1 MTTTAIRELFSGR
14 IDRKIEEVIKV
25 DQDDVAIVRQ
35 EIDEYILTESIEQNM
50 IRVLEGYRQSVNQ
63 PSEAIAIWVAGFFG
77 AGKSSFAKYVGLA
90 ISNRDLAGDSA
101 GDLLGQR
108 AKNLQIK
115 ALLKAINEQIPT
127 EAIIFDVSADRNVNA
142 SDALTKIFYR
152 KLLDH
157 LGYSSSLEVA
167 ELEIEL
173 EEQGRMQAFLDAFAQ
188 LYPGEDWAVAKTR
201 LLQAMPRASAVM
213 HALEPQTYAEKDS
226 WLKSARDESVP
237 ITPASLAE
245 RTIALMERKH
255 PGKQLMFVV
264 DEVGQYVARDIQKML
279 DLQAIVQQLGVKG
292 RGKVWVMVTS
302 QEKLS
307 DVVGYLDEN
316 RTELARLQDRFPY
329 KPVLEPSDIA
339 EVTSRR
345 VLGKNSAGEQTL
357 QGLFQQHQGR
367 LATHTK
373 LDTKIRLP
381 ELSSKAF
388 ADLYPLLPYQ
398 IELIIQV
405 VSGLR
410 LSGGASKQFGGANR
424 AIIKLAQEL
433 LTNPQSGLADK
444 QVGALV
450 TLDRVFDLQSN
461 NIDSQYRGKI
471 VDIASKADHPLAV
484 PVAKAICLLQFVDQV
499 PATERNVAVVLHPAI
514 DADSLESQVQE
525 ACRHL
530 TERNLIRKAA
540 DGTYKIP
547 TAQEEDWEQTRNQQA
562 PSVPERNGLLA
573 EALKL
578 IWEPVPSAALG
589 SGVKS
594 FKAALNFR
602 GSELVKGDVPVKVER
617 VASSEV
623 QEERVEQLRQT
634 SQQET
639 NTFFW
644 ALGASQELDRALG
657 EWFRSQKVI
666 DLKGKGA
673 TDKGQVQLVSEERRK
688 LAGFQ
693 KEACRLLEQTLIH
706 GKILLNGGICELPAN
721 PASAVDAMREALKE
735 GLAKIYARFS
745 EAEVSPSSEELTKLL
760 SADNLKGLTGSIE
773 KLRLCKEEGGQW
785 VIDTNRPALQ
795 AVLNR
800 SQVKSAGWSG
810 KELADHFGAAPY
822 GWTLDAVRFL
832 VAALQVAG
840 KFKATHNAQSFVGT
854 ANPQVR
860 PLFTNN
866 STFRATLFVAHA
878 GKLKPED
885 VLQASQLFQKFAGK
899 TVAGVQPG
907 PLAREIRVVAVGVN
921 AELNSASRALAPLQL
936 PGIEALEQASEQVST
951 WQDNNDEE
959 VVLAFKSSAE
969 AVKEAWQKA
978 KGIQEALASRSADL
992 QRARKAL
999 SAEIWGQLLQ
1009 EADLPAELHAEQAA
1023 LDDRLQAPSFYEK
1036 LPEIDQLTRKL
1047 EEAYSQ
1053 RRQAAQQA
1061 LAAQVQQRVQQLE
1074 QTPGFTALEPERQQQ
1089 LKAPLQQKASDAEA
1103 LDLVRL
1109 RDQPAMLEGLLRQQE
1124 QIAQKWA
1131 FPEQEVSTV
1140 SVRELCREPFDAAGL
1155 DDVLNRIRQ
1164 RCEAELGNDR
1174 KVLLQ

>member
-1 MTTTAIRELFSGR
+1 MTTQTIRELFSGR

-35 EIDEYILTESIEQNM
+35 EIDEYILTESIERNM
-50 IRVLEGYRQSVNQ
+50 LKVLEGYRQSVNQ

-90 ISNRDLAGDSA
+90 ISNRDLGGESA
-101 GDLLGQR
+101 GDLLAQR
-108 AKNLQIK
+108 ANNQAIK
-115 ALLKAINEQIPT
+115 ALLGAIKEQIPT

-142 SDALTKIFYR
+142 SEALTKIFYR

-173 EEQGRMQAFLDAFAQ
+173 EEQGRMQVFLAAFGQ
-188 LYPGEDWAVAKTR
+188 LYPGEDWAIAKTR

-226 WLKSARDESVP
+226 WLKNARDETVP

-245 RTIALMERKH
+245 RTIELMGRKH

-279 DLQAIVQQLGVKG
+279 DLQAIVQQLGIKG

-307 DVVGYLDEN
+307 DVVGYLDDN

-345 VLGKNSAGEQTL
+345 VLGKSAQGEVTL
-357 QGLFQQHQGR
+357 QELFQQHQGR

-381 ELSSKAF
+381 DLSGKSF

-433 LTNPQSGLADK
+433 LTNPQSGLAD
-444 QVGALV
+444 QPVGALV
-450 TLDRVFDLQSN
+450 TLDRVYDLQSN

-471 VDIASKADHPLAV
+471 SDIVTKASHPLAV

-499 PATERNVAVVLHPAI
+499 PATERNVAVVLHPAV
-514 DADSLESQVQE
+514 DADSIESQVQE

-530 TERNLIRKAA
+530 VERNLIRKAA
-540 DGTYKIP
+540 DGTFKIP
-547 TAQEEDWEQTRNQQA
+547 TPQEEDWEQTRSQQA
-562 PSVPERNGLLA
+562 PAVHERRGLLA
-573 EALKL
+573 DALKL

-589 SGVKS
+589 AGVKT
-594 FKAALNFR
+594 FKAALNFG

-617 VASSEV
+617 VDGSEV
-623 QEERVEQLRQT
+623 FEDRVEQLRQT
-634 SQQET
+634 SQQEK

-644 ALGASQELDRALG
+644 AMRASPELERALS

-666 DLKGKGA
+666 DLKGRDA
-673 TDKGQVQLVSEERRK
+673 SDKGQVKLVSEERRK
-688 LAGFQ
+688 LDGFRQ
-693 KEACRLLEQTLIH
+693 EAWRLLEQSLIH
-706 GKILLNGGICELPAN
+706 GQVLLNGGPCDVAAN
-721 PASAVDAMREALKE
+721 PTSAGETMREALKE
-735 GLAKIYARFS
+735 GLSKIFDRFTD
-745 EAEVSPSSEELTKLL
+745 AEVSPSSDELNKLL

-773 KLRLCKEEGGQW
+773 KLRLCKEDGGQW

-800 SQVKSAGWSG
+800 IQGKSAGLSG
-810 KELADHFGAAPY
+810 KELADFFGDAPY
-822 GWTLDAVRFL
+822 GWTLDAVKFL
-832 VAALQVAG
+832 MAALQVAG
-840 KFKATHNAQSFVGT
+840 KLKATHNGQHYVGCT
-854 ANPQVR
+854 KPEVR
-860 PLFTNN
+860 PLFTSNT
-866 STFRATLFVAHA
+866 TFRSTLFTSYTGTISQQDVIEAS
-878 GKLKPED
+878 KL
-885 VLQASQLFQKFAGK
+885 FHKFAGK
-899 TVAGVQPG
+899 TVPGVQPG
-907 PLAREIRVVAVGVN
+907 PLAREIRAKAVSVN
-921 AELNSASRALAPLQL
+921 AELNSVSRAMAPLQL

-959 VVLAFKSSAE
+959 VVKAFRSSAE
-969 AVKEAWQKA
+969 AVKEAWQRA
-978 KGIQEALASRSADL
+978 KGIQEVLMARSEDL
-992 QRARKAL
+992 RRARRAL
-999 SAEIWGQLLQ
+999 GSEIWGQLQQ
-1009 EADLPAELHAEQAA
+1009 EADLPADLQEVQATLA
-1023 LDDRLQAPSFYEK
+1023 DRLQAPSFYEK
-1036 LPEIDQLTRKL
+1036 LPDIDQLTTRL
-1047 EEAYSQ
+1047 EEAYGQ
-1053 RRQAAQQA
+1053 RRNAAQQA
-1061 LAAQVQQRVQQLE
+1061 LTAQVQQRMQQLE
-1074 QTPGFTALEPERQQQ
+1074 QAPGFGMLEPERQKQ
-1089 LKAPLQQKASDAEA
+1089 LRAPLEQKTTDAEA

-1109 RDQPAMLEGLLRQQE
+1109 RDQPDTLEGVLRNQE
-1124 QIAQKWA
+1124 VIAQKWA

-1155 DDVLNRIRQ
+1155 EDVLNRIRQ
-1164 RCEAELGNDR
+1164 RCEEELGNDR

>member
-1 MTTTAIRELFSGR
+1 M
-14 IDRKIEEVIKV
+14 
-25 DQDDVAIVRQ
+25 
-35 EIDEYILTESIEQNM
+35 
-50 IRVLEGYRQSVNQ
+50 LEGYRQSVNQ

-307 DVVGYLDEN
+307 DVVGYLDDN

-345 VLGKNSAGEQTL
+345 VLGKNSTGEQTL

-381 ELSSKAF
+381 ELTSKAF

-433 LTNPQSGLADK
+433 LTNPQSGLADEAL
-444 QVGALV
+444 GALV
-450 TLDRVFDLQSN
+450 TLDRVYDLQSN

-471 VDIASKADHPLAV
+471 SDIATKASHPLAV

-499 PATERNVAVVLHPAI
+499 PVTERNIAVVLHPRV
-514 DADSLESQVQE
+514 DGDSLESEVQE

-530 TERNLIRKAA
+530 EERNLIRKA
-540 DGTYKIP
+540 DGQYRIP
-547 TAQEEDWEQTRNQQA
+547 KPEEEDWEQVRSQQA
-562 PSVPERNGLLA
+562 PSAQDRHNLLQ
-573 EALKL
+573 EALRQN
-578 IWEPVPSAALG
+578 WDPVPSAGLG
-589 SGVKS
+589 NGVKS
-594 FKAALNFR
+594 FKAALHFR
-602 GSELVKGDVPVKVER
+602 GSEVVKGDVPVKVER
-617 VASSEV
+617 VDGSENF
-623 QEERVEQLRQT
+623 EERVEQLRQQ
-634 SQQET
+634 SQQDT

-644 ALGASQELDRALG
+644 ADAPQPGAGSCAGRVVPLPEGDRPQG
-657 EWFRSQKVI
+657 PRRQRQ
-666 DLKGKGA
+666 GPGA
-673 TDKGQVQLVSEERRK
+673 AGERRAPQ
-688 LAGFQ
+688 AGGLPPG
-693 KEACRLLEQTLIH
+693 R
-706 GKILLNGGICELPAN
+706 LPA
-721 PASAVDAMREALKE
+721 
-735 GLAKIYARFS
+735 G
-745 EAEVSPSSEELTKLL
+745 
-760 SADNLKGLTGSIE
+760 GS
-773 KLRLCKEEGGQW
+773 GPDPW
-785 VIDTNRPALQ
+785 P
-795 AVLNR
+795 
-800 SQVKSAGWSG
+800 
-810 KELADHFGAAPY
+810 GAA
-822 GWTLDAVRFL
+822 R
-832 VAALQVAG
+832 
-840 KFKATHNAQSFVGT
+840 
-854 ANPQVR
+854 
-860 PLFTNN
+860 
-866 STFRATLFVAHA
+866 
-878 GKLKPED
+878 
-885 VLQASQLFQKFAGK
+885 
-899 TVAGVQPG
+899 TVAR
-907 PLAREIRVVAVGVN
+907 AR
-921 AELNSASRALAPLQL
+921 
-936 PGIEALEQASEQVST
+936 SEQ
-951 WQDNNDEE
+951 
-959 VVLAFKSSAE
+959 
-969 AVKEAWQKA
+969 
-978 KGIQEALASRSADL
+978 
-992 QRARKAL
+992 
-999 SAEIWGQLLQ
+999 
-1009 EADLPAELHAEQAA
+1009 
-1023 LDDRLQAPSFYEK
+1023 
-1036 LPEIDQLTRKL
+1036 
-1047 EEAYSQ
+1047 
-1053 RRQAAQQA
+1053 RQP
-1061 LAAQVQQRVQQLE
+1061 RGGGD
-1074 QTPGFTALEPERQQQ
+1074 P
-1089 LKAPLQQKASDAEA
+1089 
-1103 LDLVRL
+1103 
-1109 RDQPAMLEGLLRQQE
+1109 
-1124 QIAQKWA
+1124 
-1131 FPEQEVSTV
+1131 
-1140 SVRELCREPFDAAGL
+1140 
-1155 DDVLNRIRQ
+1155 
-1164 RCEAELGNDR
+1164 RCP
-1174 KVLLQ
+1174 Q

>member
-1 MTTTAIRELFSGR
+1 MNTTAIRELFSGR

-50 IRVLEGYRQSVNQ
+50 LKVLEGYRQSANQ

-90 ISNRDLAGDSA
+90 ISNRYLAGDSA

-142 SDALTKIFYR
+142 SEALTKIFYR

-157 LGYSSSLEVA
+157 LGYSSTLQVA

-173 EEQGRMQAFLDAFAQ
+173 EEQGKSEDFCKAFEN
-188 LYPGEDWAVAKTR
+188 LYPGEDWGIAKTR
-201 LLQAMPRASAVM
+201 VMQAMNRSSAVM

-245 RTIALMERKH
+245 RTIELMQRKH

-307 DVVGYLDEN
+307 DVVGYLDDN

-345 VLGKNSAGEQTL
+345 VLGKNSAGQQTL

-381 ELSSKAF
+381 ELTSKAF

-433 LTNPQSGLADK
+433 LTNPQSGLAD
-444 QVGALV
+444 QPAGALV
-450 TLDRVFDLQSN
+450 TLDRVYDLQSN

-471 VDIASKADHPLAV
+471 SDIAIKAEHPLAV
-484 PVAKAICLLQFVDQV
+484 SVAKAICLLQFVDQV
-499 PATERNVAVVLHPAI
+499 PATERNIAVVLHPRV
-514 DADSLESQVQE
+514 DGDSMESEVKE

-530 TERNLIRKAA
+530 EERNLIRRA
-540 DGTYKIP
+540 DGQYRIP
-547 TAQEEDWEQTRNQQA
+547 KPEEEDWEQVRSQQA
-562 PSVPERNGLLA
+562 ASAQDRHSLLQ
-573 EALKL
+573 EALRQN
-578 IWEPVPSAALG
+578 WDPVPSASLG
-589 SGVKS
+589 NGVKT
-594 FKAALNFR
+594 FKAALHFR
-602 GSELVKGDVPVKVER
+602 GSEVVKGDVPVKVER
-617 VASSEV
+617 VDGSENF
-623 QEERVEQLRQT
+623 EDRVEQLRQT

-639 NTFFW
+639 DTFFW
-644 ALGASQELDRALG
+644 AMRPSPELDRALG
-657 EWFRSQKVI
+657 EWYRSQKVI
-666 DLKGKGA
+666 DLKGRDA
-673 TDKGQVQLVSEERRK
+673 SAKGQVQLVSEERRK
-688 LAGFQ
+688 LEGYKQ
-693 KEACRLLEQTLIH
+693 EACRLVDQALIH
-706 GKILLNGGICELPAN
+706 GAIVLNGGPCAIGAN
-721 PASAVDAMREALKE
+721 PGRAVQAIREALDE
-735 GLAKIYARFS
+735 GLSEIYHRFG
-745 EAEVSPSSEELTKLL
+745 EAAVSPSSDELTKLL

-773 KLRLCKEEGGQW
+773 TLRLCKEEAGQW
-785 VIDTNRPALQ
+785 VIDNNNPALQ
-795 AVLNR
+795 AVLNHIK
-800 SQVKSAGWSG
+800 VKGGQSG
-810 KELADHFGAAPY
+810 KHLADHFADAPY
-822 GWTLDAVRFL
+822 GWTLDAVKFL
-832 VAALQVAG
+832 VAALQVG
-840 KFKATHNAQSFVGT
+840 SRLKATHNAQSYVGT
-854 ANPQVR
+854 GNPQVR

-866 STFRATLFVAHA
+866 STFRAAAFAVHEASLS
-878 GKLKPED
+878 P
-885 VLQASQLFQKFAGK
+885 QAVIEACQLFQQFAGK
-899 TVAGVQPG
+899 TVAGIAPG
-907 PLAREIRVVAVGVN
+907 PLAKEIRATAVVVSADLN
-921 AELNSASRALAPLQL
+921 AASKAMVPLVL
-936 PGIEALEQASEQVST
+936 PGREGLDQACEQVST
-951 WQDNNDEE
+951 WQGSDDEE
-959 VVLAFKSSAE
+959 VVKDFRNSAE
-969 AVKEAWQKA
+969 AVKEQWQRAKA
-978 KGIQEALASRSADL
+978 IKDVLDSRSEDL
-992 QRARKAL
+992 RRARSAL
-999 SAEIWGQLLQ
+999 GDRLWGQLQQ
-1009 EADLPAELHAEQAA
+1009 ETDLPAELVQAEQG
-1023 LDDRLQAPSFYEK
+1023 LRDLMNTLSFYDRLPD
-1036 LPEIDQLTRKL
+1036 IDQLTKKL
-1047 EEAYSQ
+1047 EDAYAQRQKEAQ
-1053 RRQAAQQA
+1053 EA
-1061 LAAQVQQRVQQLE
+1061 LAAQVQQRITELE
-1074 QTPGFTALEPERQQQ
+1074 QAPGFADLDGERQEQ
-1089 LKAPLQQKASDAEA
+1089 LKAPLLQRASAADG

-1124 QIAQKWA
+1124 QIAQKWVY
-1131 FPEQEVSTV
+1131 PPQEVSTV
-1140 SVRELCREPFDAAGL
+1140 NVRELCREPFDAEGM
-1155 DDVLNRIRQ
+1155 DEVLARIRQ
-1164 RCEAELGNDR
+1164 RCEEELGNDR

>member
-1 MTTTAIRELFSGR
+1 MTTDTIRELFSGR

-35 EIDEYILTESIEQNM
+35 EIDEYILTESIERNM
-50 IRVLEGYRQSVNQ
+50 LRVLEGYRQSVNQ

-90 ISNRDLAGDSA
+90 ISNRDLGGESA
-101 GDLLGQR
+101 GDLLAQR
-108 AKNLQIK
+108 ANNLQIK
-115 ALLKAINEQIPT
+115 ALLGAIKEQIPT

-142 SDALTKIFYR
+142 SEALTKIFYR

-173 EEQGRMQAFLDAFAQ
+173 EEQGQIQGFLDAFLE
-188 LYPGEDWAVAKTR
+188 LYPDKEWSTAKTR
-201 LLQAMPRASAVM
+201 LMQAIPMASAVM
-213 HALEPQTYAEKDS
+213 HRLDPQTYPAEAS
-226 WLKSARDESVP
+226 WREFARDTKVP
-237 ITPASLAE
+237 VSPASLAD
-245 RTIALMERKH
+245 RTIELMARKH
-255 PGKQLMFVV
+255 PGKQLIFVV

-279 DLQAIVQQLGVKG
+279 DLQAIVQQLGIKG

-307 DVVGYLDEN
+307 DVVGYLDDN

-345 VLGKNSAGEQTL
+345 VLGKSAKGEVTL
-357 QGLFQQHQGR
+357 TELFQQHQGR

-381 ELSSKAF
+381 DLGAKGF

-433 LTNPQSGLADK
+433 LTNPQSGLAD
-444 QVGALV
+444 QPVGALV
-450 TLDRVFDLQSN
+450 TLDRVYDLQSN

-471 VDIASKADHPLAV
+471 SDIATKASHPLAV
-484 PVAKAICLLQFVDQV
+484 PVAKAICLLQFVGQV
-499 PATERNVAVVLHPAI
+499 PATERNVAVALHPAV
-514 DADSLESQVQE
+514 DADSLESEVQE

-530 TERNLIRKAA
+530 AERNLIRKAP

-547 TAQEEDWEQTRNQQA
+547 TPQEEDWEQTRNQQA
-562 PSVPERNGLLA
+562 PSVPERNALLA

-589 SGVKS
+589 SGVKT

-602 GSELVKGDVPVKVER
+602 GSELVKGEVPVKVER
-617 VASSEV
+617 VDGSEDFDN
-623 QEERVEQLRQT
+623 RVEQLRQT

-644 ALGASQELDRALG
+644 AMRASQELDRELG

-673 TDKGQVQLVSEERRK
+673 NDKGQVQLVSEERRK
-688 LAGFQ
+688 LDGFRQ
-693 KEACRLLEQTLIH
+693 EASRLLEQALIH
-706 GKILLNGGICELPAN
+706 GRVLLNGGICDLPAN

-735 GLAKIYARFS
+735 GLAKIYDRFS
-745 EAEVSPSSEELTKLL
+745 DAEVSPSGDELNKLI
-760 SADNLKGLTGSIE
+760 SADNIKGLTGSIE
-773 KLRLCKEEGGQW
+773 KLQLCKEEGGQW
-785 VIDTNRPALQ
+785 VIETNRPALQ
-795 AVLNR
+795 AVWNR
-800 SQVKSAGWSG
+800 IQSKTAGWSG
-810 KELADHFGAAPY
+810 KELADHFGNAPY
-822 GWTLDAVRFL
+822 GWTLDAVKFL

-840 KFKATHNAQSFVGT
+840 KLKATHNAQSFVGT
-854 ANPQVR
+854 TNPLVR
-860 PLFTNN
+860 PLFANN
-866 STFRATLFVAHA
+866 STFRATLFAAHS

-885 VLQASQLFQKFAGK
+885 VLAASQLFQKFAGK
-899 TVAGVQPG
+899 TVPGVQAG
-907 PLAREIRVVAVGVN
+907 PLAREIRAKAVGVN
-921 AELNSASRALAPLQL
+921 ADLNSVSRAMAPLQL

-959 VVLAFKSSAE
+959 VVLAFKSSSE
-969 AVKEAWQKA
+969 AVKEAWQRA
-978 KGIQEALASRSADL
+978 KGIKEALDTRSEDL
-992 QRARKAL
+992 RRAHHAL
-999 SAEIWGQLLQ
+999 SAQIWGQLQQ
-1009 EADLPAELHAEQAA
+1009 EADLQAELQGAQAS
-1023 LDDRLQAPSFYEK
+1023 LEDRLKSPSFYEK
-1036 LPEIDQLTRKL
+1036 LADIDQLTRKL
-1047 EEAYSQ
+1047 EEAYEA

-1061 LAAQVQQRVQQLE
+1061 LRAQVQQRVQQLE
-1074 QTPGFTALEPERQQQ
+1074 QAPGFAALEPERQRQ
-1089 LKAPLQQKASDAEA
+1089 LKAPLMQKESDAET

-1109 RDQPAMLEGLLRQQE
+1109 RDQPPMLEGILRQQE
-1124 QIAQKWA
+1124 QIAQQWA

-1140 SVRELCREPFDAAGL
+1140 SVRDLCREPFDADGL

-1164 RCEAELGNDR
+1164 RCEEELGNER

>member
-1 MTTTAIRELFSGR
+1 MTTQTIRELFSGR

-25 DQDDVAIVRQ
+25 DQNDVAIVRQ
-35 EIDEYILTESIEQNM
+35 EIDEYILTESIERNM
-50 IRVLEGYRQSVNQ
+50 LRVLEGYREAPNR
-63 PSEAIAIWVAGFFG
+63 PSSDIAIWVAGFFG

-90 ISNRDLAGDSA
+90 ISNRDLGGESA
-101 GDLLGQR
+101 GDLLAQR
-108 AKNLQIK
+108 ANSLQIK
-115 ALLKAINEQIPT
+115 ALLGAIKEQIPT

-142 SDALTKIFYR
+142 SEALTKIFYR

-173 EEQGRMQAFLDAFAQ
+173 EEQGQMQAFLDAFLE
-188 LYPGEDWAVAKTR
+188 LYPDKEWSTAKT
-201 LLQAMPRASAVM
+201 LLMQAIPMASAVM
-213 HALEPQTYAEKDS
+213 HRLDPQTYPAEAS
-226 WLKSARDESVP
+226 WREFSRDTNVP
-237 ITPASLAE
+237 ISPTSLAE
-245 RTIALMERKH
+245 RTIELLGRKH

-279 DLQAIVQQLGVKG
+279 DLQAIVQQLGIKG

-307 DVVGYLDEN
+307 DVVGYLDDN

-345 VLGKNSAGEQTL
+345 VLGKSSKGEVTL
-357 QGLFQQHQGR
+357 TELFQQHQGR

-381 ELSSKAF
+381 DLNGKSF

-410 LSGGASKQFGGANR
+410 LTGGASKQFGGANR

-433 LTNPQSGLADK
+433 LTNPQSGLAD
-444 QVGALV
+444 QPVGALV
-450 TLDRVFDLQSN
+450 TLDRVYDLQSN
-461 NIDSQYRGKI
+461 NIDSQYRSKI
-471 VDIASKADHPLAV
+471 SDIATKASHPLAV

-499 PATERNVAVVLHPAI
+499 PATERNVAVVLHPAV
-514 DADSLESQVQE
+514 DADSLLSLVQE
-525 ACRHL
+525 ACRQL
-530 TERNLIRKAA
+530 ADLNLIRKAA

-547 TAQEEDWEQTRNQQA
+547 TPQEEDWEITRNQQS
-562 PSVPERNGLLA
+562 PTVHDRNALMGDT
-573 EALKL
+573 LKL

-589 SGVKS
+589 AGVKT

-602 GSELVKGDVPVKVER
+602 GSELVKGEVPVRVER
-617 VASSEV
+617 VDGSEV
-623 QEERVEQLRQT
+623 LEERVEQLRQT
-634 SQQET
+634 SQQEK

-644 ALGASQELDRALG
+644 AMRASKELDRALS

-666 DLKGKGA
+666 ELKGQGA

-688 LAGFQ
+688 LDGFRQ
-693 KEACRLLEQTLIH
+693 EACRLLDQTLIH
-706 GKILLNGGICELPAN
+706 GQVLLNGGICDLPAN

-735 GLAKIYARFS
+735 GLAKIYDRFAD
-745 EAEVSPSSEELTKLL
+745 AEVSPSSDELNKLL
-760 SADNLKGLTGSIE
+760 GADNLKGLIGSIE
-773 KLRLCKEEGGQW
+773 KLLLCKEEGGQW

-800 SQVKSAGWSG
+800 IQVKSAGWSG
-810 KELADHFGAAPY
+810 KELADHFGEAPY
-822 GWTLDAVRFL
+822 GWMLDAVKFL
-832 VAALQVAG
+832 VAALQVGG
-840 KFKATHNAQSFVGT
+840 KLKATHNAQSFVGT

-860 PLFTNN
+860 PLFANN
-866 STFRATLFVAHA
+866 NNFRSTLFAAHA
-878 GKLKPED
+878 GVLRPED
-885 VLQASQLFQKFAGK
+885 VLQASQLFQRFAGK
-899 TVAGVQPG
+899 TVPGVQPG
-907 PLAREIRVVAVGVN
+907 PLAREIRAKAVGVN
-921 AELNSASRALAPLQL
+921 ADLNSVSRAMAPLLL

-969 AVKEAWQKA
+969 AVKEAWQRA
-978 KGIQEALASRSADL
+978 KGIQEALETRSEDL
-992 QRARKAL
+992 RRARQAL
-999 SAEIWGQLLQ
+999 SPQIWGQLQQ
-1009 EADLPAELHAEQAA
+1009 EADLPVDLQEAHASLE
-1023 LDDRLQAPSFYEK
+1023 DRLRAPSFYEK
-1036 LPEIDQLTRKL
+1036 LAEIDQLTRKL
-1047 EEAYSQ
+1047 EEAYGQ

-1061 LAAQVQQRVQQLE
+1061 LSVQVQQRVQQLE
-1074 QTPGFTALEPERQQQ
+1074 QAPGFTALEPERQKQ
-1089 LKAPLQQKASDAEA
+1089 LKAPLEQKTSDAEA

-1124 QIAQKWA
+1124 VIAQKWA

>member
-1 MTTTAIRELFSGR
+1 MTITTIRELFSGR

-35 EIDEYILTESIEQNM
+35 EIDEYILTESIERNM
-50 IRVLEGYRQSVNQ
+50 LKVLEGYRQSVNQ

-90 ISNRDLAGDSA
+90 ISNRDLGGESA
-101 GDLLGQR
+101 GDLLAQR
-108 AKNLQIK
+108 ANNQAIK
-115 ALLKAINEQIPT
+115 ALLGAIKEQIPT

-142 SDALTKIFYR
+142 SEALTKIFYR

-173 EEQGRMQAFLDAFAQ
+173 EEQGRMQAFLDAFGE
-188 LYPGEDWAVAKTR
+188 LYPGQQWSIAKTR
-201 LLQAMPRASAVM
+201 LMQAIPMASTVM
-213 HALEPQTYAEKDS
+213 HRLDLQTYPTEAS
-226 WLKSARDESVP
+226 WREFVRDAKVP
-237 ITPASLAE
+237 ISAAILAE
-245 RTIALMERKH
+245 RTIELMGRRH
-255 PGKQLMFVV
+255 PGKQLIFVV
-264 DEVGQYVARDIQKML
+264 DEVGQYVARDISKML
-279 DLQAIVQQLGVKG
+279 DLQGIVQQLGIKG

-307 DVVGYLDEN
+307 DVVGYLDDN

-345 VLGKNSAGEQTL
+345 VLGKSAQGEVTL
-357 QGLFQQHQGR
+357 QELFQQHQGR

-381 ELSSKAF
+381 DLSGKGF

-433 LTNPQSGLADK
+433 LTNPQSGLAD
-444 QVGALV
+444 QPVGALV
-450 TLDRVFDLQSN
+450 TLDRVYDLQSN

-471 VDIASKADHPLAV
+471 SDIATKASHPLAV

-499 PATERNVAVVLHPAI
+499 PATERNVAVVLHPAV
-514 DADSLESQVQE
+514 DADSIESQVQE

-530 TERNLIRKAA
+530 VERNLIRKAA
-540 DGTYKIP
+540 DGTFKIP
-547 TAQEEDWEQTRNQQA
+547 TPQEEDWEQTRSQQA
-562 PSVPERNGLLA
+562 PAVHERRGLLA
-573 EALKL
+573 DALKL

-589 SGVKS
+589 AGVKT
-594 FKAALNFR
+594 FKAALNFG

-617 VASSEV
+617 VDGSEV
-623 QEERVEQLRQT
+623 FEDRVEQLRQT
-634 SQQET
+634 SQQEK

-644 ALGASQELDRALG
+644 AMRASPELERALG

-666 DLKGKGA
+666 DLKGRDA
-673 TDKGQVQLVSEERRK
+673 SDKGQVKLVSEERRK
-688 LAGFQ
+688 LDGFRQ
-693 KEACRLLEQTLIH
+693 EAWRLLEQSLIH
-706 GKILLNGGICELPAN
+706 GQVLLNGGPCNVAAN
-721 PASAVDAMREALKE
+721 PASAGEAMREALKE
-735 GLAKIYARFS
+735 GLAKIFDRFTD
-745 EAEVSPSSEELTKLL
+745 AEVSPSSDELNKLL
-760 SADNLKGLTGSIE
+760 SADILKGLTGSIE
-773 KLRLCKEEGGQW
+773 KLRLCKEDGGQW

-800 SQVKSAGWSG
+800 IQGKSAGLSG
-810 KELADHFGAAPY
+810 KELADFFGDAPY
-822 GWTLDAVRFL
+822 GWTLDAVKFL
-832 VAALQVAG
+832 MAALQVAG
-840 KFKATHNAQSFVGT
+840 KLKATHNGQHYVGCT
-854 ANPQVR
+854 KPEVR
-860 PLFTNN
+860 PLFTSNT
-866 STFRATLFVAHA
+866 TFRSTLFTSYTGTISQQDVIEAS
-878 GKLKPED
+878 KL
-885 VLQASQLFQKFAGK
+885 FHKFAGK
-899 TVAGVQPG
+899 TVPGVQPG
-907 PLAREIRVVAVGVN
+907 PLAREIRAKAVSVN
-921 AELNSASRALAPLQL
+921 AELNSVSRAMAPLQL

-959 VVLAFKSSAE
+959 VVKAFRSSAE
-969 AVKEAWQKA
+969 AVKEAWQRA
-978 KGIQEALASRSADL
+978 KGIQEVLVARSEDL
-992 QRARKAL
+992 RRARRAL
-999 SAEIWGQLLQ
+999 GSEIWGQLQQ
-1009 EADLPAELHAEQAA
+1009 EADLPADLQEVQATLA
-1023 LDDRLQAPSFYEK
+1023 DRLQAPSFYEK
-1036 LPEIDQLTRKL
+1036 LPEIDQLTTRL
-1047 EEAYSQ
+1047 EEAYGQ

-1061 LAAQVQQRVQQLE
+1061 LTAEVQQRMQQLE
-1074 QTPGFTALEPERQQQ
+1074 QAPGFGMLETERQKE
-1089 LKAPLQQKASDAEA
+1089 LRAPLEQKTSDAEA

-1109 RDQPAMLEGLLRQQE
+1109 RDQPAMLEGVLRQQE
-1124 QIAQKWA
+1124 QAAQKWA

-1155 DDVLNRIRQ
+1155 GDVLNRIRQ
-1164 RCEAELGNDR
+1164 RCEEELGKDR

>member
-1 MTTTAIRELFSGR
+1 MTTQTIRELFSGR

-25 DQDDVAIVRQ
+25 DQNDVAIVRQ
-35 EIDEYILTESIEQNM
+35 EIDEYILTESIERNM
-50 IRVLEGYRQSVNQ
+50 LKVLEGYRQSVNQ

-90 ISNRDLAGDSA
+90 ISNRDLGGESA
-101 GDLLGQR
+101 GDLLAQR
-108 AKNLQIK
+108 ANNQAIK
-115 ALLKAINEQIPT
+115 ALLGAIKEQIPT

-142 SDALTKIFYR
+142 SEALTKIFYR

-173 EEQGRMQAFLDAFAQ
+173 EEQGRMAAFLDAFAQ
-188 LYPGEDWAVAKTR
+188 LYPVEDWAIAKTR

-213 HALEPQTYAEKDS
+213 HAIEPQTYAEKDS
-226 WLKSARDESVP
+226 WLRNARDENVP
-237 ITPASLAE
+237 ISPTSLAE
-245 RTIALMERKH
+245 RTIELLGRKH

-279 DLQAIVQQLGVKG
+279 DLQAIVQQLGIKG

-307 DVVGYLDEN
+307 DVVGYLDDN

-345 VLGKNSAGEQTL
+345 VLGKSAQGEVTL
-357 QGLFQQHQGR
+357 TELFQQHQGR

-381 ELSSKAF
+381 DLNSKSF

-433 LTNPQSGLADK
+433 LTNPQSGLAD
-444 QVGALV
+444 QPVGALV
-450 TLDRVFDLQSN
+450 TLDRVYELQSN
-461 NIDSQYRGKI
+461 NIDSQYRSKI
-471 VDIASKADHPLAV
+471 SDIATKASHPLAV
-484 PVAKAICLLQFVDQV
+484 EVAKAICLLQFVDQV
-499 PATERNVAVVLHPAI
+499 PATERNVAVVLHPAV
-514 DADSLESQVQE
+514 DADSLESLVQE

-530 TERNLIRKAA
+530 VERNLIRKAA

-547 TAQEEDWEQTRNQQA
+547 TPQEEEWEITRNQQS
-562 PSVPERNGLLA
+562 PTVHDRNALLA
-573 EALKL
+573 DTLKL

-589 SGVKS
+589 AGVKT

-602 GSELVKGDVPVKVER
+602 GSELVKGEVPVRVER
-617 VASSEV
+617 VDGSEV
-623 QEERVEQLRQT
+623 LEERVEQLRQT

-644 ALGASQELDRALG
+644 AMRASQELDRALG

-666 DLKGKGA
+666 ELKGQGA

-688 LAGFQ
+688 LDGFRQ
-693 KEACRLLEQTLIH
+693 EACRLLDQTLIH
-706 GKILLNGGICELPAN
+706 GQVLLNGGICDLPAN
-721 PASAVDAMREALKE
+721 PASAVEAMREALKE
-735 GLAKIYARFS
+735 GLAKIYDRFAD
-745 EAEVSPSSEELTKLL
+745 AEVSPSSDELNKLL
-760 SADNLKGLTGSIE
+760 GADNLKGLIGSIE

-800 SQVKSAGWSG
+800 IQMKSAGWSG
-810 KELADHFGAAPY
+810 KELADHFGEAPY
-822 GWTLDAVRFL
+822 GWMLDAVKFL
-832 VAALQVAG
+832 VAALQVGG
-840 KFKATHNAQSFVGT
+840 KLKATHNAQSFVGT

-860 PLFTNN
+860 PLFANN
-866 STFRATLFVAHA
+866 NNFRSTLFAAHA
-878 GKLKPED
+878 GVLRPED

-899 TVAGVQPG
+899 TVPGVQPG
-907 PLAREIRVVAVGVN
+907 PLAREIRAKAVGVN
-921 AELNSASRALAPLQL
+921 ADLNSVSRAMAPLLL

-959 VVLAFKSSAE
+959 MVLAFKSSAD
-969 AVKEAWQKA
+969 AVKEAWQRA
-978 KGIQEALASRSADL
+978 KGIQEALETRSEDL
-992 QRARKAL
+992 RRARQAL
-999 SAEIWGQLLQ
+999 SPQIWGQLQQ
-1009 EADLPAELHAEQAA
+1009 EADLPAELQEAQSSLE
-1023 LDDRLQAPSFYEK
+1023 DRLQAPSFYEK
-1036 LPEIDQLTRKL
+1036 LAEIDQLTRKL
-1047 EEAYSQ
+1047 EEAYAQ

-1061 LAAQVQQRVQQLE
+1061 LSAQVQQRVQQLE
-1074 QTPGFTALEPERQQQ
+1074 QAPGFAALEPERQKQ
-1089 LKAPLQQKASDAEA
+1089 LKAPLQQKISDAEA

-1124 QIAQKWA
+1124 ELAQKWA

-1155 DDVLNRIRQ
+1155 EDVLNRIRQ

>member
-1 MTTTAIRELFSGR
+1 MTTSAIRELFSGQ

-25 DQDDVAIVRQ
+25 DQNDVGVVRQ
-35 EIDEYILTESIEQNM
+35 EIDEYILTESIERNM
-50 IRVLEGYRQSVNQ
+50 LKVLEGYRQSVNQ

-90 ISNRDLAGDSA
+90 ISNRDLGGKSA
-101 GDLLGQR
+101 GDLLAQR
-108 AKNLQIK
+108 ANNLQIK
-115 ALLKAINEQIPT
+115 ALLGAIKEQIPT

-142 SDALTKIFYR
+142 SEALTKIFYR

-173 EEQGRMQAFLDAFAQ
+173 EDQGQMQVFLAAFAE
-188 LYPGEDWAVAKTR
+188 LYPGEQWDVVKTR
-201 LLQAMPRASAVM
+201 LMQAVGKASAVM
-213 HALEPQTYAEKDS
+213 HRLEPQTYPNKKS
-226 WLKSARDESVP
+226 WLDYARSTAVP
-237 ITPASLAE
+237 ISPNSLAE
-245 RTIALMERKH
+245 RTIELMGRQR
-255 PGKQLMFVV
+255 PGKQLIFVV

-279 DLQAIVQQLGVKG
+279 DLQAIVQQLGIKG

-307 DVVGYLDEN
+307 DVVGYLDDN

-345 VLGKNSAGEQTL
+345 VLGKSAKGWVALTE
-357 QGLFQQHQGR
+357 LFQQHQGR

-381 ELSSKAF
+381 ELGAKGF

-433 LTNPQSGLADK
+433 LTNPQSGLAD
-444 QVGALV
+444 QPVGALV
-450 TLDRVFDLQSN
+450 TLDRVYDLQSN

-471 VDIASKADHPLAV
+471 SDIATKASHPLAV

-499 PATERNVAVVLHPAI
+499 PATERNVAVVLHPAV

-530 TERNLIRKAA
+530 VERNLIRKAA

-547 TAQEEDWEQTRNQQA
+547 TPQEEDWEQTRSQQA
-562 PSVPERNGLLA
+562 PAAHERNALLA
-573 EALKL
+573 DALKL

-589 SGVKS
+589 NGVRT
-594 FKAALNFR
+594 FKAALNFG
-602 GSELVKGDVPVKVER
+602 GSELVKGDVLVKVKR
-617 VASSEV
+617 VDASESFDD
-623 QEERVEQLRQT
+623 RVEQLRQT

-639 NTFFW
+639 NIFFW
-644 ALGASQELDRALG
+644 AMRASQELDRALS

-666 DLKGKGA
+666 DLKGNGA
-673 TDKGQVQLVSEERRK
+673 SDKGQVQLASEERRK
-688 LAGFQ
+688 LDGFRQ
-693 KEACRLLEQTLIH
+693 ESCRLLEQTLIH
-706 GKILLNGGICELPAN
+706 GTILLNGGRCDLAAN
-721 PASAVDAMREALKE
+721 PSSAVDLMREALKE
-735 GLAKIYARFS
+735 GLAKIYDRFTD
-745 EAEVSPSSEELTKLL
+745 AEVSPSSEELTKLL

-785 VIDTNRPALQ
+785 VIDTNRLALQ

-800 SQVKSAGWSG
+800 IQVKTAGWSG
-810 KELADHFGAAPY
+810 KELADHFGDAPF
-822 GWTLDAVRFL
+822 GWTLDAVKFL

-840 KFKATHNAQSFVGT
+840 KLKATHNGQSFVGT

-866 STFRATLFVAHA
+866 STFRATLFASYKSGVT
-878 GKLKPED
+878 PED
-885 VLQASQLFQKFAGK
+885 VLSASQLFQKFAGK
-899 TVAGVQPG
+899 TVPGVQPG
-907 PLAREIRVVAVGVN
+907 PLAREIRAAAVGVN
-921 AELNSASRALAPLQL
+921 AELNSATRAMAALQL
-936 PGIEALEQASEQVST
+936 PGIEALGQASEQVST

-959 VVLAFKSSAE
+959 VVKAFRSSSD
-969 AVKEAWQKA
+969 AVKEAWQRA
-978 KGIQEALASRSADL
+978 KGIQEVLDTRSEDL
-992 QRARKAL
+992 RRARKAL
-999 SAEIWGQLLQ
+999 GSEIWGQLRQESDLPDELQ
-1009 EADLPAELHAEQAA
+1009 EAHASLE
-1023 LDDRLQAPSFYEK
+1023 DRLQAPSFYEK
-1036 LPEIDQLTRKL
+1036 LADIDQLTRKL
-1047 EEAYSQ
+1047 EEAYGQ

-1089 LKAPLQQKASDAEA
+1089 LKAPLQQKASDAKD

-1131 FPEQEVSTV
+1131 FPPQEVSTV

>member
-35 EIDEYILTESIEQNM
+35 EIDEYILTESIELNM

-188 LYPGEDWAVAKTR
+188 LYPGEDWAIAKTR

-226 WLKSARDESVP
+226 WLKSARDENVP
-237 ITPASLAE
+237 ISPTSLAD
-245 RTIALMERKH
+245 RTIELMGRKH

-307 DVVGYLDEN
+307 DVVGYLDDN

-345 VLGKNSAGEQTL
+345 VLGKNSGGEQTL

-367 LATHTK
+367 LASHTK

-381 ELSSKAF
+381 ELTGKAF

-433 LTNPQSGLADK
+433 LTNPQCGLADEA
-444 QVGALV
+444 VGALV
-450 TLDRVFDLQSN
+450 TLDRVYDLQSN

-471 VDIASKADHPLAV
+471 SDIATKASHPLAV

-499 PATERNVAVVLHPAI
+499 PVTERNIAVVLHPRV
-514 DADSLESQVQE
+514 DGDSLESEVQE

-530 TERNLIRKAA
+530 EERNLIRKA
-540 DGTYKIP
+540 DGQYRIP
-547 TAQEEDWEQTRNQQA
+547 KPEEEDWEQVRSQQA
-562 PSVPERNGLLA
+562 PSAQDRHNLLQ
-573 EALKL
+573 EALRQN
-578 IWEPVPSAALG
+578 WEPVPSAGLG
-589 SGVKS
+589 NGVKS
-594 FKAALNFR
+594 FKAALHFR
-602 GSELVKGDVPVKVER
+602 GSEVVKGDVPVKVER
-617 VASSEV
+617 VDGSESF
-623 QEERVEQLRQT
+623 EDRVEQLRQL
-634 SQQET
+634 SQQDT

-644 ALGASQELDRALG
+644 AMRPSPELDRALG

-666 DLKGKGA
+666 DLKGRDASG
-673 TDKGQVQLVSEERRK
+673 KGQLQLVSEERRK
-688 LAGFQ
+688 LEGFRQ
-693 KEACRLLEQTLIH
+693 EACRLVDQALIH
-706 GKILLNGGICELPAN
+706 GQVLLNGGPCVISAN
-721 PASAVDAMREALKE
+721 ASRAVEAVREALSD
-735 GLAKIYARFS
+735 GLAQIYERFG
-745 EAEVSPSSEELTKLL
+745 EAAVSPSGDELSKLL

-773 KLRLCKEEGGQW
+773 TLRLCKEEGGQW

-800 SQVKSAGWSG
+800 IKVKGGQSG
-810 KELADHFGAAPY
+810 KELADHFADAPY
-822 GWTLDAVRFL
+822 GWTLDAVKFL
-832 VAALQVAG
+832 VAALQVG
-840 KFKATHNAQSFVGT
+840 SQLKATHNAQSFVG
-854 ANPQVR
+854 ASKPEVR

-866 STFRATLFVAHA
+866 STFRATAFGLHEATLSHQAVIEAS
-878 GKLKPED
+878 
-885 VLQASQLFQKFAGK
+885 LQFQKFAGK
-899 TVAGVQPG
+899 TVAGIAAG
-907 PLAREIRVVAVGVN
+907 PLAKEIRSTAVGVN
-921 AELNSASRALAPLQL
+921 ADLNAASKAMVPLEL
-936 PGIEALEQASEQVST
+936 PGREALDQACEQVST
-951 WQDNNDEE
+951 WQDSDDEE
-959 VVLAFKSSAE
+959 VVKAFRASAE
-969 AVKEAWQKA
+969 AVKEQW
-978 KGIQEALASRSADL
+978 
-992 QRARKAL
+992 QRATAIKEVLDTRLEDLRRARHAL
-999 SAEIWGQLLQ
+999 GERLWGQLQQ
-1009 EADLPAELHAEQAA
+1009 ESDLPQELIETEHQ
-1023 LDDRLQAPSFYEK
+1023 LRDLLQSLSFYERI
-1036 LPEIDQLTRKL
+1036 PEIDQLAKKL
-1047 EEAYSQ
+1047 EDAYAQ
-1053 RRQAAQQA
+1053 RRSDAQQA
-1061 LAAQVQQRVQQLE
+1061 LAAQVQQRMAELE
-1074 QTPGFTALEPERQQQ
+1074 QTPGFTELDSERQEQ
-1089 LKAPLQQKASDAEA
+1089 LKEPLRQRASAAEG

-1109 RDQPAMLEGLLRQQE
+1109 RDQPAMLEGVLRQQE
-1124 QIAQKWA
+1124 QKAQQWA

-1140 SVRELCREPFDAAGL
+1140 SVRELCREPFDSAGL
-1155 DDVLNRIRQ
+1155 EEVLRRIRQ
-1164 RCEAELGNDR
+1164 RCEEELGNDR